1 MRGHVHPSRRVRVV
15 GMYGSGFLRS
25 HLQRVAHLEAS
36 ALRPPVI
43 GSCSVQRHHSGR
55 HRDRLVRLL
64 PLHPPTG
71 SSISSLGAAPTRSRK
86 LTRMLQ
92 ALKEGRVKLQL
103 FPGVLAKPNDLYTMT
118 NLSNVF
124 DNDTGAIQVRLAC
137 SGFSTGGLVP
147 QQPRDAPHRLN
158 SRRSRSRC

>member
-1 MRGHVHPSRRVRVV
+1 M
-15 GMYGSGFLRS
+15 
-25 HLQRVAHLEAS
+25 
-36 ALRPPVI
+36 
-43 GSCSVQRHHSGR
+43 
-55 HRDRLVRLL
+55 
-64 PLHPPTG
+64 
-71 SSISSLGAAPTRSRK
+71 APTRSRK

-137 SGFSTGGLVP
+137 SGFLLVGWCLNYH
-147 QQPRDAPHRLN
+147 ATPHTD
-158 SRRSRSRC
+158 